1 MLLNSS
7 KKYST
12 VRFEFGDGRWD
23 FGMVWYCG
31 YISSPYCQDLS
42 WVWVLGCA
50 VYLIEVEGVID
61 PLFIGLLIVN
71 VFLFCRKA
79 GLKYNNPTQEQP
91 ATVRLPFRQLNTL
104 HKTRT
109 VDIEASSNSQYTK
122 TSDQQTGFVWQHFT
136 PPFSPVKNV

>member
-7 KKYST
+7 KTYST

-61 PLFIGLLIVN
+61 PLFIGLLIVS

-122 TSDQQTGFVWQHFT
+122 TSDQQTGFV
-136 PPFSPVKNV
+136 